1 MAAPGA
7 TFLAC
12 EGRRWRIFLDNFL
25 NRLVGQASSV
35 FGDFNHLKGSGLGLE
50 GGGGF
55 APLRWIADFVEMGRR
70 RLRALTRLL
79 GWSIL
84 VGIVAGLG
92 AIVFFSACQLV
103 VHYTLDAWPGIKP
116 MPPAASHRCSV
127 RPISPFAPG

>member
-35 FGDFNHLKGSGLGLE
+35 FGDFNHLKGSALVLE

-55 APLRWIADFVEMGRR
+55 QP
-70 RLRALTRLL
+70 
-79 GWSIL
+79 
-84 VGIVAGLG
+84 
-92 AIVFFSACQLV
+92 
-103 VHYTLDAWPGIKP
+103 LDAAGVKLQTIGDGRGLSA
-116 MPPAASHRCSV
+116 MFFLFVFRHACALRLDGLNASSQFSRE
-127 RPISPFAPG
+127 FNF